1 MGIDLTV
8 CVLTRNKS
16 ITVSTLHTLLNLS
29 SACFQG
35 GHRIFIHFVEE
46 LSSLSKLVKTQDR
59 ILWINYGYALDQ
71 ESFPTIFASS
81 HECLVY
87 PCVTENVSW
96 DSFKK
101 RLETLEPLHQKALS
115 FDTDVDIKISDGYWR
130 VKKTCPNIFL
140 IDCKSIDKKLRTRK
154 GEGLK
159 IPNDIESLF
168 SKFTECGVKMIAYTK
183 ANVIVHKYHEC
194 IGNIMENASVKFV
207 N

>member
-46 LSSLSKLVKTQDR
+46 LSSLAKLIKTQDR
-59 ILWINYGYALDQ
+59 ILWINYGYSLDQ
-71 ESFPTIFASS
+71 ESFPTVFSS
-81 HECLVY
+81 THECLVY
-87 PCVTENVSW
+87 PCVNERVNW
-96 DSFKK
+96 DMFRK
-101 RLETLEPLHQKALS
+101 RLATSEPLHQKALS
-115 FDTDVDIKISDGYWR
+115 FDTDVDMKISDGFWR
-130 VKKTCPNIFL
+130 VKKTCPNIFV

-154 GEGLK
+154 GEGIK
-159 IPNDIESLF
+159 IPNDMESLF
-168 SKFTECGVKMIAYTK
+168 TKLDEQGVKMVAYTK

-194 IGNIMENASVKFV
+194 IGNIMENSAVKFV
-207 N
+207 G